1 GGCDPIE
8 RADRHAVL
16 LSRLHPRHIFHA
28 HGSAIRGFANN
39 NVAELFRRSQAPL
52 RQQCVG
58 ELLVLLGWLATYL
71 ASWIYFVLGLD
82 GVRNIRDSNAQ
93 FRQLIGLYPEP
104 HGILASSEALRPA
117 DSIGAADG
125 SVEAEVAMDREN
137 SDAA

>member
-1 GGCDPIE
+1 MLPNCSGD
-8 RADRHAVL
+8 L
-16 LSRLHPRHIFHA
+16 
-28 HGSAIRGFANN
+28 
-39 NVAELFRRSQAPL
+39 RRPL

-82 GVRNIRDSNAQ
+82 GVSNIRDGNAQ

-104 HGILASSEALRPA
+104 HGILAGSEDLRPA

-125 SVEAEVAMDREN
+125 VVEVDVRIVREKRSVARAVGRV
-137 SDAA
+137 